1 MLFQMCTKL
10 TFGLSHILVIIV
22 IARNRIYSVGS
33 FFFCDRILRFG
44 KNMLQSLKSF
54 LSNFKE
60 CWNIG
65 SFTFCCCYSFLSSPS
80 WLKMSLIYSR
90 KYMLSNYRS
99 EKFKQHCNHSYQ
111 WCIVKW
117 LLLLSCLKWF
127 LFVSLLSLLSY
138 NLN

>member
-22 IARNRIYSVGS
+22 IAQNKIYSVGS

-44 KNMLQSLKSF
+44 KNMPQSLKSF

-65 SFTFCCCYSFLSSPS
+65 LVTFCRCYSFLSSPS

-99 EKFKQHCNHSYQ
+99 EKFKQHCNHSNQ